1 MEYKRGDVY
10 LVNLEPA
17 LGVEMK
23 KTRPAVIIQND
34 VGNKFSHTV
43 IVAPITTGKELKIP
57 TEVAVKA
64 GEGGLKNDSVI
75 RLQQIRTLDKR
86 RLKKR
91 WGSLTRETMQK
102 VDEAIKISLG
112 LVPL

>member
-17 LGVEMK
+17 LGFEIR

-34 VGNKFSHTV
+34 VGNKFSPTV
-43 IVAPITTGKELKIP
+43 IIAPITTGKDLKIP
-57 TEVAVKA
+57 TEVAVKS
-64 GEGGLKNDSVI
+64 GEGGLKNDSLI

-91 WGSLTRETMQK
+91 WGSLAKETMQK
-102 VDEAIKISLG
+102 VDTAIKISLE
-112 LVPL
+112 LVPI